1 MNLTRTDGART
12 TARTTSSAHR
22 DRDDERDDLDPTAI
36 ARNVCEMWWPEL
48 DRLSQRL
55 LNRMALI
62 AEAPGARLQPDL
74 IHHGKAGGGRPHATP
89 WHQDGSLSMR
99 DHWERRLARAADED
113 LATADQVPR
122 RLQQA
127 VLRAAYD
134 LRSVTHRP
142 EREAATPSPD
152 DAGPER
158 DEWICSEAY
167 LDLPPHVVAALE
179 SARAGWVSAE
189 AIRRTRRANGL
200 RPDNGQLA
208 AAPADARAA
217 ALALRYEG
225 VSLREIARQLAVGKT
240 TVARWVDEQPTPA

>member
-1 MNLTRTDGART
+1 MNP
-12 TARTTSSAHR
+12 TTSVPHR
-22 DRDDERDDLDPTAI
+22 QRGDDHHDLDPTEI
-36 ARNVCEMWWPEL
+36 ARTVSELWWPEL

-55 LNRMALI
+55 LARMGLI

-74 IHHGKAGGGRPHATP
+74 VHHGKPGSGRPHATP

-99 DHWERRLARAADED
+99 DHWEQRLARAADED
-113 LATADQVPR
+113 LATGDQAPR
-122 RLQQA
+122 RLRQA

-142 EREAATPSPD
+142 ERAASTPSPD

-208 AAPADARAA
+208 AAPADARAT

-225 VSLREIARQLAVGKT
+225 VSLREIARRLAVGKT

>member
-142 EREAATPSPD
+142 EREAATPSPTTP
-152 DAGPER
+152 ARSATSG
-158 DEWICSEAY
+158 S
-167 LDLPPHVVAALE
+167 AARPT
-179 SARAGWVSAE
+179 STC
-189 AIRRTRRANGL
+189 RRTSSPRSSRPEPAGSRPRRSVA
-200 RPDNGQLA
+200 P
-208 AAPADARAA
+208 AAPTAS
-217 ALALRYEG
+217 G
-225 VSLREIARQLAVGKT
+225 PT
-240 TVARWVDEQPTPA
+240 TASSPRRPRTPARRHSRSATRV